1 MAHKE
6 LVGVE
11 VGTKGAGVGARGAAG
26 VAARRQLACH
36 LVLAG
41 MDRDIVLDHLLEEL
55 EEDDRMSPLY
65 LMMHLLPS
73 VEMLEWFV
81 MH

>member
-1 MAHKE
+1 MSSGK
-6 LVGVE
+6 
-11 VGTKGAGVGARGAAG
+11 
-26 VAARRQLACH
+26 LACH